1 MYQDMRNSF
10 TGGSVD
16 VFKSYGENL
25 YHYDVNSLYPYIM
38 KNYKFP
44 VGSPIYFEGNIL
56 DERLNYYKPFGIFEA
71 EIITP
76 ENLNIPLLQTRFNT
90 SNCIKTISPLGK
102 WTGMYLSDELY
113 KAIELGY
120 KIKII
125 RGYLFDKMD
134 IYSDFINYFYKI
146 KQENTYD
153 SAQYIISKLI
163 MNRLYGRLGMNPVK

>member
-1 MYQDMRNSF
+1 LKNETIKYCNLDVKLLYDILIKFNDFIFDQFRLNITSYPTLPSLSLAIFRSKFLNDYKIPIITGNMYQDMRNSF

-44 VGSPIYFEGNIL
+44 VGSPVYFEGNIL
-56 DERLNYYKPFGIFEA
+56 DERLNYNKPFGIFEA

-76 ENLNIPLLQTRFNT
+76 ENLNIPLLQTRFST

-102 WTGMYLSDELY
+102 
-113 KAIELGY
+113 
-120 KIKII
+120 
-125 RGYLFDKMD
+125 
-134 IYSDFINYFYKI
+134 
-146 KQENTYD
+146 
-153 SAQYIISKLI
+153 
-163 MNRLYGRLGMNPVK
+163 